1 VRSGYMGGVTEVFE
15 RVRGDFGSGGG
26 LSFVG
31 ATDVGGGGGG
41 GGGGGI
47 VRRIWFEGE
56 RDRSGGGGGV
66 VSGGEDGGGEVWGG
80 E

>member
-1 VRSGYMGGVTEVFE
+1 MGGVTEVFE

-41 GGGGGI
+41 GGGGI
-47 VRRIWFEGE
+47 VRRVWFEGE

-66 VSGGEDGGGEVWGG
+66 VGGGEDGGREVWGG

>member
-1 VRSGYMGGVTEVFE
+1 MGGLTEVFE

-41 GGGGGI
+41 GGCRI
-47 VRRIWFEGE
+47 VRRVWFEGE
-56 RDRSGGGGGV
+56 RDRSCGGGGV
-66 VSGGEDGGGEVWGG
+66 VGGGEDGGREVWGG

>member
-1 VRSGYMGGVTEVFE
+1 MGGLTEVFE

-31 ATDVGGGGGG
+31 ATDVGRGGGGG
-41 GGGGGI
+41 GGGCGI
-47 VRRIWFEGE
+47 VRRVWFEGE
-56 RDRSGGGGGV
+56 RDRSCGGGGV
-66 VSGGEDGGGEVWGG
+66 VGGGEDGGREVWGG

>member
-1 VRSGYMGGVTEVFE
+1 MGGVTEVFE
-15 RVRGDFGSGGG
+15 RVKGDFGSGGG

-31 ATDVGGGGGG
+31 AADVGGGSGGG
-41 GGGGGI
+41 VGI
-47 VRRIWFEGE
+47 VRRVWLEGE
-56 RDRSGGGGGV
+56 RDGSGGGGGGV